1 MKMEWSD
8 AYLRFG
14 YRTIYKQKEKDVAYD
29 QKDNSGSIFA
39 NDRKESENHPDG
51 KGSCMIDGVEYWVST
66 WNKKTQEGKP
76 WRSLA
81 FTRKE
86 AKQAKPPQR
95 QQTKPA
101 SSGFD
106 VMDEDIPFITSSM
119 FYDLS
124 TSKQRRMRRHDF

>member
-14 YRTIYKQKEKDVAYD
+14 YRTIYKQKEKDMAYEP
-29 QKDNSGSIFA
+29 KDNSGSIFA
-39 NDRKESENHPDG
+39 NDKKESENHPDG

-95 QQTKPA
+95 QQPRQQDDDD
-101 SSGFD
+101 SS
-106 VMDEDIPFITSSM
+106 IPF
-119 FYDLS
+119 
-124 TSKQRRMRRHDF
+124 